1 MLDNE
6 DKKIINDL
14 FEVYPEEG
22 CGLLIN
28 KRGKIVWKFCET
40 FKMGS
45 TISTV
50 GEKRKHS
57 ECEDEEGG
65 QTEDDRVVD
74 VVKRYFVNNPN
85 LS

>member
-1 MLDNE
+1 
-6 DKKIINDL
+6 
-14 FEVYPEEG
+14 
-22 CGLLIN
+22 
-28 KRGKIVWKFCET
+28 
-40 FKMGS
+40 MGS
-45 TISTV
+45 TISTI